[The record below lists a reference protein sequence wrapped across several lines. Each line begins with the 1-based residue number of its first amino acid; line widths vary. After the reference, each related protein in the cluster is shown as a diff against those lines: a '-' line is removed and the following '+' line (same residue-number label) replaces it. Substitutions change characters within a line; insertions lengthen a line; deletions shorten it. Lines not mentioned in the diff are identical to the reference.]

1 MSTFKR
7 SFAAAF
13 GVLIAASASAQ
24 QNQPAQPQ
32 TGISTGELQF
42 QREQPLGAWRV
53 SKFVGVDVLGANGEK
68 LGDIREVLVG
78 EDGRV
83 TTVVIGVGGVIGI
96 GERLVGVPYA
106 AMEWASRNIGATR
119 NPEANREGAR
129 TGAASDTTGSTS
141 SRDAFVSRGGAPNH
155 AVLRITKAQI
165 EAAPPFA
172 YAGRSDATSNPQ
184 AEPGRAG
191 SNDPKP
197 ATPPGVQ
204 PNPQQ

>member
-32 TGISTGELQF
+32 TGFGTGELQF

-78 EDGRV
+78 EDGKV

-106 AMEWASRNIGATR
+106 AMEWA
-119 NPEANREGAR
+119 
-129 TGAASDTTGSTS
+129 
-141 SRDAFVSRGGAPNH
+141 VWVGGAPGNGKSG
-155 AVLRITKAQI
+155 RTCEGIS
-165 EAAPPFA
+165 EFA
-172 YAGRSDATSNPQ
+172 
-184 AEPGRAG
+184 
-191 SNDPKP
+191 
-197 ATPPGVQ
+197 
-204 PNPQQ
+204 